1 MKEKLRRVRKYQ
13 NLIDEKFGDNIIY
26 RGLTPYYAIYD
37 RKVAVFKLSHA
48 EIFYGC
54 VWVLDALRRSKK
66 IDNKKYSTVNLE
78 LNIFDG
84 YRSIAPPRASDESI
98 NKAIDV
104 IMECVRTCINA
115 YHSKTSRL
123 PDFTKYIE
131 DLEVGIDMNGGLTV
145 GLGAKHEPHPNSRR
159 YWNEKF
165 VPHLKEYMV
174 SDLFLSE
181 EVDIF
186 LDEQDAVVPSIINTQ
201 IENAPSQ
208 VGILPKKPVQ
218 TEETGTLDVNDEDN
232 TKQFTNRQLAILFE
246 TLLDL
251 TLVPGE
257 TNISAFAE
265 LLSRVSGRSKGS
277 IRNKIP
283 SSGINYDDPSVVK
296 DTEFVASCLEKVS
309 PKIAKEIRENL

>member
-1 MKEKLRRVRKYQ
+1 MKERLRKVRRYQ
-13 NLIDEKFGDNIIY
+13 NLIDEKFDENTIY
-26 RGLTPYYAIYD
+26 KGLTPYYAIYD

-54 VWVLDALRRSKK
+54 VWVLDTLRRNKK
-66 IDNKKYSTVNLE
+66 IDNKKYSTVSLE
-78 LNIFDG
+78 LSFFDD
-84 YRSIAPPRASDESI
+84 YRGIAPPRASDESI

-115 YHSKTSRL
+115 YHSKTSWL

-131 DLEVGIDMNGGLTV
+131 DLEVGIDMNGGFTV
-145 GLGAKHEPHPNSRR
+145 GLGSKHEPHPNSRR
-159 YWNEKF
+159 YWDEVF
-165 VPHLKEYMV
+165 VPYLKEYMV
-174 SDLFLSE
+174 SDVFWSE
-181 EVDIF
+181 EVNIF
-186 LDEQDAVVPSIINTQ
+186 LDEQDAVVPAIINTQ
-201 IENAPSQ
+201 MEKVPLPT
-208 VGILPKKPVQ
+208 GFLPKKPVQ
-218 TEETGTLDVNDEDN
+218 KEEAEIPDANDEEN

-283 SSGINYDDPSVVK
+283 SSGINYDDPSVIK
-296 DTEFVASCLEKVS
+296 DVEFVASCLEKVS